1 MTLFRIIKSFTH
13 VPNIKVNSNQLA
25 RVIEYEFDHLKVAMI
40 CLVYSFSAIYGKNQN
55 TWGKWKMK
63 KKKKKQSVNN
73 IWGEFSSFVKQFWG
87 NLKNSHLYKKISVN
101 R

>member
-40 CLVYSFSAIYGKNQN
+40 CLVYSFSAIYE
-55 TWGKWKMK
+55 K